1 MQHDWLMIGPCWATP
16 AAFSQV
22 LACAL
27 LVFYRR
33 EKVGSMTTLGHGLPH
48 TRNVLVDLRRFC
60 RFKNAADMRLREIT
74 ESAADIFVTLHVEA
88 VKPRQLAGPE
98 FNQLKGSVH
107 SISLLCAVWS
117 NGSAKRMTD
126 HFGQT
131 FFNVD
136 WERVPSFCW

>member
-1 MQHDWLMIGPCWATP
+1 MYCIYICTVCIYIY
-16 AAFSQV
+16 V
-22 LACAL
+22 L
-27 LVFYRR
+27 Y
-33 EKVGSMTTLGHGLPH
+33 
-48 TRNVLVDLRRFC
+48 
-60 RFKNAADMRLREIT
+60 
-74 ESAADIFVTLHVEA
+74 IFVTLHVEA